1 MSRIRYVLQNDSVV
15 GKNTSVP
22 RMVFISWRFR
32 GRCQHWNLSPFMAAV
47 GKLISC
53 GWNRSCCLFWSDP
66 WMKNGSYILTSFP
79 CFKESII
86 FSDMPLCWLAAV
98 LMLRSLGRLDSRH
111 GSFPQAQRPA
121 KLKIF
126 TLWLCEL
133 ADAWCIR
140 LAQRTVGFDILSR
153 REQGGG
159 GGDVVGV
166 LGRDLRRDGKA
177 FTGAKSEIRTGSW
190 RCRKPKRLQ
199 GEMRVEGGLRGLTGI
214 RQVSETKGPHSR
226 RTCLSQ
232 VREEGKAART
242 VGCFG
247 WDATPPPPAPEHKR
261 TEPGCHENAS

>member
-159 GGDVVGV
+159 AGMSSGSLAGTWDGMEKPSQVRNQRSARDRGGVGSPSAS
-166 LGRDLRRDGKA
+166 R
-177 FTGAKSEIRTGSW
+177 E
-190 RCRKPKRLQ
+190 RC
-199 GEMRVEGGLRGLTGI
+199 GLRG
-214 RQVSETKGPHSR
+214 V
-226 RTCLSQ
+226 
-232 VREEGKAART
+232 
-242 VGCFG
+242 FG
-247 WDATPPPPAPEHKR
+247 D
-261 TEPGCHENAS
+261 